1 LGEKLAPLSEG
12 IPAMRLASAA
22 ALALAAFALSGCL
35 AYDVASTAVGA
46 ATTVV
51 STSVD
56 VATGAVCTVA
66 CSSGDSDKKK

>member
-1 LGEKLAPLSEG
+1 
-12 IPAMRLASAA
+12 MRLAPVA

-51 STSVD
+51 GTTVD
-56 VATGAVCTVA
+56 VAAGAVCTVA
-66 CSSGDSDKKK
+66 CSSDDEKKK